1 MQLNFIWKCPAIIN
15 ESTCRRMQTGLRN
28 NSLVFPMILKMQLAM
43 SHEKNY
49 EFGLTASN
57 IDNSLSFPATTT
69 IIIKFALPQIN

>member
-1 MQLNFIWKCPAIIN
+1 
-15 ESTCRRMQTGLRN
+15 MQTGLRN

-43 SHEKNY
+43 SHETNY
-49 EFGLTASN
+49 SFGLTASN